1 MRSLFPDCL
10 NTAKTFLLAA
20 AASLGGSV
28 LAAFGGADVW
38 LSALAC
44 TMGADYLTGL
54 LLALVW
60 KRSPKTENGAASS
73 QAGLKGLFKKGAMFL
88 TVLVAHQLDLAF
100 SLNYLRGAVI
110 MAFLANELL
119 SLAENLGL
127 MGIPW
132 PSVMQNAIELLTA
145 KEESQPHG
153 DRFHRH

>member
-88 TVLVAHQLDLAF
+88 HCPCGPSTGFGFQLKLPARRRYYGLFSQRTPLFSRKSRPYGDSLAF
-100 SLNYLRGAVI
+100 RY
-110 MAFLANELL
+110 
-119 SLAENLGL
+119 AE
-127 MGIPW
+127 
-132 PSVMQNAIELLTA
+132 
-145 KEESQPHG
+145 
-153 DRFHRH
+153 RH

>member
-60 KRSPKTENGAASS
+60 KRSPKNRKWCCQLPGRP
-73 QAGLKGLFKKGAMFL
+73 KGPF
-88 TVLVAHQLDLAF
+88 
-100 SLNYLRGAVI
+100 
-110 MAFLANELL
+110 
-119 SLAENLGL
+119 
-127 MGIPW
+127 
-132 PSVMQNAIELLTA
+132 
-145 KEESQPHG
+145 
-153 DRFHRH
+153 